1 MATKQLTGSIA
12 PDGSSYIC
20 LTDGNGTIKAGGT
33 KLFGNTA
40 KDRADYCTLTNGNGT
55 LV

>member
-1 MATKQLTGSIA
+1 MTTKQLTGATS
-12 PDGSSYIC
+12 PDGSAYIC
-20 LTDGNGTIKAGGT
+20 LTDGNGTIIAGGT

-40 KDRADYCTLTNGNGT
+40 KDTADYCTLTDGNGT